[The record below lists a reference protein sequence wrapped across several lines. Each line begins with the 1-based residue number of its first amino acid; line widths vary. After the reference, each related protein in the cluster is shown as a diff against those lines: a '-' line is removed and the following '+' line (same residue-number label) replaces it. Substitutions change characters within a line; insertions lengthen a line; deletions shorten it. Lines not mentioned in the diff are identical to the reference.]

1 MFNLRVKE
9 LKTPRMHDLHI
20 PIHRGMVLMEGV
32 TPLQSNATT
41 AAAVT
46 TGEKKNTW
54 RMKWNVRRNVCSK
67 LKCNFVR
74 RNVGCIAL
82 HTPIVT
88 HTDALHQCAC

>member
-46 TGEKKNTW
+46 TGEKKIH
-54 RMKWNVRRNVCSK
+54 
-67 LKCNFVR
+67 
-74 RNVGCIAL
+74 GE
-82 HTPIVT
+82 
-88 HTDALHQCAC
+88 